1 MFDPYSR
8 SDIPSTGELLAEIG
22 IDRHTVREVSEDDR
36 AIRCPDR
43 DSVHARP
50 HRRGPRPPHALR
62 AGTARGGAP
71 GPPRPVSRRT
81 GTAERSSRRAFR
93 E

>member
-43 DSVHARP
+43 DSVLPDRTVAVLD
-50 HRRGPRPPHALR
+50 RRTPFEQALHE
-62 AGTARGGAP
+62 AALLDLP
-71 GPPRPVSRRT
+71 GPFPAHRH
-81 GTAERSSRRAFR
+81 G
-93 E
+93 